1 MKRRILFVHY
11 ILNENENSI
20 LHRFFKTQLE
30 NKYKKDWVTQ
40 VQDDL
45 SKLDICQDLESL
57 KQWKRGKLK
66 SLLDKA
72 IKEYTF
78 KELTKKKENHSK
90 VMSLKH
96 KNLEMQK
103 YLKPNKIAT
112 IEESQEIFKMRS
124 KVTDVKGN
132 FKGKYDSIECNFCN
146 EDELQKHIMECKVI
160 NENKKHENFLKY
172 EDIFEQNVQNQVKI
186 AREFLENMNIR
197 KRLAKQ

>member
-1 MKRRILFVHY
+1 
-11 ILNENENSI
+11 
-20 LHRFFKTQLE
+20 
-30 NKYKKDWVTQ
+30 
-40 VQDDL
+40 
-45 SKLDICQDLESL
+45 
-57 KQWKRGKLK
+57 
-66 SLLDKA
+66 
-72 IKEYTF
+72 
-78 KELTKKKENHSK
+78 
-90 VMSLKH
+90 
-96 KNLEMQK
+96 MQK

-146 EDELQKHIMECKVI
+146 EDELQKHFMECKVI

-186 AREFLENMNIR
+186 ARKFLENMNIR